1 MVMVTAEEDKLEN
14 RFVWDQFT
22 VALVQIAIYSTDQ

>member
-14 RFVWDQFT
+14 RFVWDQIT
-22 VALVQIAIYSTDQ
+22 VPLVQIAIYSTDQ